1 MSDYLNSIGINID
14 PSQFDV
20 IPSALSEAE
29 SQVADIGGQ
38 MADDSTIS
46 VEAEQVQQTNTI
58 TDTKD
63 YTDAVP
69 HVSAGAT

>member
-20 IPSALSEAE
+20 IPTALSDAE
-29 SQVADIGGQ
+29 GQVADIGAQ

-46 VEAEQVQQTNTI
+46 VEAEQVQQTNTV

-69 HVSAGAT
+69 HVSPGAK